1 MKLSERIEDFI
12 SRYDT
17 KHLIIGVVVGLM
29 VIIGLIVGVG
39 SLNNGD
45 SPTEVEEV
53 TQESGSAPAPYEAY
67 QDTGVDTAKIENY
80 ADTGRES
87 PKGFHIIGDY
97 QSEYNSLDGFLGFY
111 ADADERYL
119 VSGVESDLIIVY
131 VDSAGEVHEVNGT
144 SIEDL
149 LAVQQQYQ

>member
-17 KHLIIGVVVGLM
+17 KHLIIGVVVGLIL
-29 VIIGLIVGVG
+29 IIGLIVGVV
-39 SLNNGD
+39 SLNNED
-45 SPTEVEEV
+45 SPIEVEEV
-53 TQESGSAPAPYEAY
+53 TQELGSAPAPYEAY
-67 QDTGVDTAKIENY
+67 QDTGVDTAKVENY
-80 ADTGRES
+80 AGTGRES
-87 PKGFHIIGDY
+87 PKGFHIIGEY

-111 ADADERYL
+111 ADSDERYL
-119 VSGVESDLIIVY
+119 VSGVESDSKIVY
-131 VDSAGEVHEVNGT
+131 VDSTGVSHEVNGT

>member
-39 SLNNGD
+39 SLNKGD
-45 SPTEVEEV
+45 SPTDNEEV

-111 ADADERYL
+111 TDADERYL
-119 VSGVESDLIIVY
+119 VSGVESDSKVVY
-131 VDSAGEVHEVNGT
+131 VDSTGESHEVNGT

>member
-17 KHLIIGVVVGLM
+17 KHLIIGVVVGLIL
-29 VIIGLIVGVG
+29 IIGLIVGVV
-39 SLNNGD
+39 SLNNED
-45 SPTEVEEV
+45 TPTEVEEV
-53 TQESGSAPAPYEAY
+53 TQELGSTPAPYEAY
-67 QDTGVDTAKIENY
+67 QDTGVDTAKVEKY
-80 ADTGRES
+80 ADTGRDS

-119 VSGVESDLIIVY
+119 VSGVESDSKIVY
-131 VDSAGEVHEVNGT
+131 VDSTGVSHEVNGT

-149 LAVQQQYQ
+149 LAVQQQYH

>member
-17 KHLIIGVVVGLM
+17 KHLIIGVVVGLL
-29 VIIGLIVGVG
+29 VIIGIIVGVV
-39 SLNNGD
+39 SLNNED
-45 SPTEVEEV
+45 TPTEVEEV
-53 TQESGSAPAPYEAY
+53 TQELGSTPAPYEAY
-67 QDTGVDTAKIENY
+67 QDTGVDTAKVEKY
-80 ADTGRES
+80 ADTGRDS

-119 VSGVESDLIIVY
+119 VSGVESDSKVVY
-131 VDSAGEVHEVNGT
+131 VDST
-144 SIEDL
+144 
-149 LAVQQQYQ
+149 